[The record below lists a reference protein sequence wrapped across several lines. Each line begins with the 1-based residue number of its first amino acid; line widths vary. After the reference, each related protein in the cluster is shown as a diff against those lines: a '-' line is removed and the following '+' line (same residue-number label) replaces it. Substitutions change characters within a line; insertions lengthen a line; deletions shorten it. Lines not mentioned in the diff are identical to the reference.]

1 MSSRDA
7 RERAQLGLKTIQDA
21 VEDLLS
27 VQDDGL
33 TAEAIA
39 EQLGLGAGL
48 APEQRTALATALL
61 APMVEAGRIFRD
73 AASGAYRDN
82 PDRI

>member
-7 RERAQLGLKTIQDA
+7 RERAQLGLKNIEDA

-27 VQDDGL
+27 AHADGL
-33 TAEAIA
+33 TAEAVA
-39 EQLGLGAGL
+39 EQLGLGDGL
-48 APEQRTALATALL
+48 TPEQRIVLATALL

-73 AASGAYRDN
+73 PASGNYRDN